1 MRPCLNDNVYNG
13 IINYYNVIVIIL
25 KGGFNMA
32 KDCSFDIVSEV
43 DMQEMDNAVNQTKK
57 EISQRYDFKGS
68 KAEITLDADS
78 LKITAEDE
86 YKVNAML
93 DILRGK
99 MIKRSVPIKALD
111 PGKLDSSFSGNVK
124 MTVKI
129 QKGISK
135 EKAKDVIAYIKDLK
149 LKVQTQIMDDQLRV
163 TGAKRDDLQFAIQKL
178 KEKDF
183 GVDLQFIN
191 FRS

>member
-1 MRPCLNDNVYNG
+1 
-13 IINYYNVIVIIL
+13 
-25 KGGFNMA
+25 MA

>member
-1 MRPCLNDNVYNG
+1 
-13 IINYYNVIVIIL
+13 
-25 KGGFNMA
+25 MA
-32 KDCSFDIVSEV
+32 KDCSFDIVSDV

-78 LKITAEDE
+78 LKLTAEDE
-86 YKVNAML
+86 YKINAML
-93 DILRGK
+93 DMLRGK

-111 PGKLDSSFSGNVK
+111 PGKIDSTFGGNVK
-124 MTVKI
+124 MVVKI

-135 EKAKDVIAYIKDLK
+135 EKAKDVTAYIKEQK

-163 TGAKRDDLQFAIQKL
+163 TGAKRDDLQLVIQKL

-183 GVDLQFIN
+183 GIDLQFIN

>member
-13 IINYYNVIVIIL
+13 IFNYYNVIVIIL

>member
-1 MRPCLNDNVYNG
+1 
-13 IINYYNVIVIIL
+13 
-25 KGGFNMA
+25 MA
-32 KDCSFDIVSEV
+32 KDCSFDIVSDV

-68 KAEITLDADS
+68 KADITMDADS
-78 LKITAEDE
+78 LKLTAEDE
-86 YKVNAML
+86 YKINAML
-93 DILRGK
+93 DMLRGK

-111 PGKLDSSFSGNVK
+111 PGKIDSTFGGNVK
-124 MTVKI
+124 MVVKI

-135 EKAKDVIAYIKDLK
+135 EKAKDVTAYIKEQK

-163 TGAKRDDLQFAIQKL
+163 TGAKRDDLQLVIQKL

-183 GVDLQFIN
+183 GIDLQFIN

>member
-1 MRPCLNDNVYNG
+1 
-13 IINYYNVIVIIL
+13 
-25 KGGFNMA
+25 MA

-68 KAEITLDADS
+68 KADMTLDADS
-78 LKITAEDE
+78 VKLTAEDE
-86 YKVNAML
+86 YKINAML
-93 DILRGK
+93 DMLRGK

-111 PGKLDSSFSGNVK
+111 PGKIEGASSGNVK
-124 MTVKI
+124 MVVKI

-149 LKVQTQIMDDQLRV
+149 LKVQAQIMDDQLRV
-163 TGAKRDDLQFAIQKL
+163 TGAKRDDLQQVIQKL

-183 GVDLQFIN
+183 GIDLQFIN

>member
-1 MRPCLNDNVYNG
+1 
-13 IINYYNVIVIIL
+13 
-25 KGGFNMA
+25 MA

-57 EISQRYDFKGS
+57 EIVQRYDFKGS
-68 KAEITLDADS
+68 KADITLDSES
-78 LKITAEDE
+78 LKLTAEDD
-86 YKVNAML
+86 YKINAML

-99 MIKRSVPIKALD
+99 MIKRSVPIKSLD
-111 PGKLDSSFSGNVK
+111 PGKIEAASGGAVK
-124 MTVKI
+124 QIISI

-135 EKAKDVIAYIKDLK
+135 EKAREVTSYIKELK
-149 LKVQTQIMDDQLRV
+149 LKVQSQIMDDKVRI
-163 TGAKRDDLQFAIQKL
+163 TGAKKDDLQIAIQKL

-183 GVDLQFIN
+183 DIELQFIN

>member
-1 MRPCLNDNVYNG
+1 
-13 IINYYNVIVIIL
+13 
-25 KGGFNMA
+25 MA

-78 LKITAEDE
+78 LKLTAEDE

-93 DILRGK
+93 DMLRGK

-111 PGKLDSSFSGNVK
+111 PGKIDSSFGGNVK
-124 MTVKI
+124 MVVKI

-135 EKAKDVIAYIKDLK
+135 EKAKDVTAYIKEQK

-163 TGAKRDDLQFAIQKL
+163 TGAKRDDLQLVIQKL

-183 GVDLQFIN
+183 GIDLQFIN
-191 FRS
+191 FRT

>member
-1 MRPCLNDNVYNG
+1 
-13 IINYYNVIVIIL
+13 
-25 KGGFNMA
+25 MA

-43 DMQEMDNAVNQTKK
+43 DMQEMDNAVNQAKK

-68 KAEITLDADS
+68 KAEMTLETDS
-78 LKITAEDE
+78 LKLSAEDE
-86 YKVNAML
+86 YKINAML
-93 DILRGK
+93 DVLRGK

-111 PGKLDSSFSGNVK
+111 PGKMESAFGGTVRMVVK
-124 MTVKI
+124 L

-135 EKAKDVIAYIKDLK
+135 EKAKDVTAFIKDLK
-149 LKVQTQIMDDQLRV
+149 LKVQAQIMDDQVRV
-163 TGAKRDDLQFAIQKL
+163 TGAKRDDLQLVMQKL

-183 GVDLQFIN
+183 GIDLQFIN

>member
-1 MRPCLNDNVYNG
+1 
-13 IINYYNVIVIIL
+13 
-25 KGGFNMA
+25 MA

-43 DMQEMDNAVNQTKK
+43 DMQEMDNAVNQTRK

-78 LKITAEDE
+78 LKLSAEDE
-86 YKVNAML
+86 YKINAML
-93 DILRGK
+93 DVLRGK

-111 PGKLDSSFSGNVK
+111 PGKMESAFGGTVK
-124 MTVKI
+124 MVVKI

-135 EKAKDVIAYIKDLK
+135 EKAKDVIAHIKGLK
-149 LKVQTQIMDDQLRV
+149 LKVQAQIMDDQLRV
-163 TGAKRDDLQFAIQKL
+163 TGAKRDDLQLVIQKL

-183 GVDLQFIN
+183 GIDLQFIN